1 MFCFRGSTL
10 ISYSRGRTEEADISS
25 RNVSTSLMTD
35 VALCWCCGP
44 AGEQVPGESLRNPEE
59 YSYEARLEMVGEA
72 VRRLR
77 SVHEDGMADVISNC
91 TQRKDRLRFDTRQLM
106 DALLALPVPPKAD
119 VAL

>member
-1 MFCFRGSTL
+1 MYCHFG
-10 ISYSRGRTEEADISS
+10 
-25 RNVSTSLMTD
+25 
-35 VALCWCCGP
+35 VAVP
-44 AGEQVPGESLRNPEE
+44 DEQVPGASLRNLDE
-59 YSYEARLEMVGEA
+59 YTYSARFDMVDEA

-77 SVHEDGMADVISNC
+77 AVHQDGMADVIVHC